1 MSKLE
6 ERIAA
11 TEERLKKLKTQH
23 QRVAMRQRSRDSRQQ
38 RRDDTR
44 RKILVGAI
52 VLDKVEQGE
61 IRRAQLMGWLDG
73 ELTRADDR
81 ALFELPVGTATS

>member
-11 TEERLKKLKTQH
+11 TEERLRKLTTQQ
-23 QRVAMRQRSRDSRQQ
+23 QRVAARQRVRDSRQQ

-52 VLDKVEQGE
+52 VLNKVEYGE
-61 IRRAQLMGWLDG
+61 IRRDQLMGWLDG
-73 ELTRADDR
+73 ALTRADDR
-81 ALFELPVGTATS
+81 ALFELPGGSATS